1 MIQLSGKPE
10 TVIWNSCLKE
20 LAQSDSPNDAIRLFS
35 QLYEYDV
42 CLDAFTFSFLI
53 KACTKLSGGLDGR
66 IIHGFIEKLGF
77 QYNLFLQ
84 NSLVHL
90 YAVYGE
96 INDASLLFD
105 KMPERDIVTWNIM
118 ITQLVRK
125 GNVDGAYGLFDRMPE
140 RNVRSWTSMIMGF
153 VQCGKPKEAIDLFT
167 KMEEEKLCPNEVTV
181 VAVLAACADLG
192 ALDLGQRIHE
202 FSNRSGFKSNVR
214 ICNTLIDMYIKCG
227 CLEAARTVF
236 EDMEQRTIVSWSAMI
251 QGLAIN
257 GNGDEALKLFNEMI
271 QLRIKPNAV
280 TFIGLLHA
288 CSHMGMVNEGR
299 KYFTSMSKDYGIV
312 PRIEHYGCMVDLLSR
327 AGLLKEAREFIKNMP
342 IKPNGVVCGALLGGC
357 RVHKNLEM
365 AEEAIEHLLELDP
378 LNDGY
383 YVVLSNVYAEAKRW
397 EDVARVRKLMRDN
410 GVKKTPGASSI
421 SVDGVLHEFVA
432 GDDTHPQCEAI
443 KERWEKL
450 LEEMRLKGYVPDTSV
465 ILLDIDENEKVKF
478 LFGHSEKL
486 AVVFGLINT
495 SNGTPIRIMKNLRVC
510 EDCHAA
516 LKLISEITD
525 REIVVRDRSRL
536 NVLPFFR
543 PRLGLDYG
551 LHPLNVDD
559 DVLEMA
565 KYVKDNKI
573 ILVYVKHGSSN
584 VDSSIFVTPKKG
596 DAIAVDNHLRKALI
610 EIDSSLDPASSVK
623 GPIIVKSVDLF
634 DDLDEILGDYANT
647 GEEITRDEITGNEIT
662 GKQMIVHV
670 GNRSTVDDVFDL
682 QMLFETEG
690 VCHIRKFNEVK
701 VDADN
706 ESKEKND
713 TKYNDTSGSDSRD
726 LDYDPKHD
734 EAFDDDDEHIVKMFP
749 HIPSALNIFSFN
761 ILYRGTTVRI
771 DVQQEPNPDSP
782 TRTFRRVY
790 VCLGSLK
797 QGFRACGREILGL
810 DGCFMSGPW
819 PGQILTTVGVDAN
832 NGLYLVAYAIVEAE
846 SKASW
851 CWFLNLLGEDLGHQR
866 RGRSHMTR
874 LQVKGVHQASF
885 LRGRSVKCSKCGNL
899 GHNRKGCRGHGGASQ
914 VGASQAVG
922 ARNVSSQA
930 DGSRNASS
938 QAAGSS
944 QPSATPSTST
954 GVRNLKSSC
963 WC

>member
-1 MIQLSGKPE
+1 MSGHVLSLTSLPVPETNQTNSPKPTPENFLDNLVYTFKSPFELKQVHAQLVKTNTSPSILRLTHVAAICALTPSFPYARKMIQLSGKPE

-42 CLDAFTFSFLI
+42 CLDEFTFSFLI

-90 YAVYGE
+90 YAVFGE

-181 VAVLAACADLG
+181 VAVLAACADIG
-192 ALDLGQRIHE
+192 ALDLGKRIHE

-227 CLEAARTVF
+227 CLEAARSVF

-342 IKPNGVVCGALLGGC
+342 IKPNGVVWGALLGGC

-383 YVVLSNVYAEAKRW
+383 YVVLSNVYAAAKRW

-432 GDDTHPQCEAI
+432 GDDTHPQREAI

-525 REIVVRDRSRL
+525 REIVIDKLLSAHNLAHDAKHEEER
-536 NVLPFFR
+536 NQ
-543 PRLGLDYG
+543 
-551 LHPLNVDD
+551 HP
-559 DVLEMA
+559 
-565 KYVKDNKI
+565 
-573 ILVYVKHGSSN
+573 
-584 VDSSIFVTPKKG
+584 
-596 DAIAVDNHLRKALI
+596 
-610 EIDSSLDPASSVK
+610 
-623 GPIIVKSVDLF
+623 VDLMG
-634 DDLDEILGDYANT
+634 LECSC
-647 GEEITRDEITGNEIT
+647 
-662 GKQMIVHV
+662 
-670 GNRSTVDDVFDL
+670 NRI
-682 QMLFETEG
+682 Q
-690 VCHIRKFNEVK
+690 C
-701 VDADN
+701 
-706 ESKEKND
+706 
-713 TKYNDTSGSDSRD
+713 
-726 LDYDPKHD
+726 
-734 EAFDDDDEHIVKMFP
+734 
-749 HIPSALNIFSFN
+749 
-761 ILYRGTTVRI
+761 
-771 DVQQEPNPDSP
+771 
-782 TRTFRRVY
+782 Y
-790 VCLGSLK
+790 VCCAGK
-797 QGFRACGREILGL
+797 
-810 DGCFMSGPW
+810 
-819 PGQILTTVGVDAN
+819 
-832 NGLYLVAYAIVEAE
+832 
-846 SKASW
+846 SKIW
-851 CWFLNLLGEDLGHQR
+851 
-866 RGRSHMTR
+866 
-874 LQVKGVHQASF
+874 
-885 LRGRSVKCSKCGNL
+885 
-899 GHNRKGCRGHGGASQ
+899 
-914 VGASQAVG
+914 
-922 ARNVSSQA
+922 
-930 DGSRNASS
+930 
-938 QAAGSS
+938 
-944 QPSATPSTST
+944 
-954 GVRNLKSSC
+954 
-963 WC
+963 